1 MNWTYEIKPVFLAE
15 CKRIA
20 FPLLEQLIRN
30 YLKGSKERT
39 IKLQFDDEF
48 DQFWEYFKNKKDII
62 SRIVNFGSGIFIAL
76 DSFFKGFINENN
88 TMDKIPEANYKFF
101 YVDSFFDNKI
111 FDFVKTNNIEC
122 LFIKKG
128 GNTNLKDFFN
138 CEKIQFVFD
147 NLTKTFLF
155 RINGNLQAI

>member
-1 MNWTYEIKPVFLAE
+1 MNWTYEITPIFRAE
-15 CKRIA
+15 RKRIS
-20 FPLLEQLIRN
+20 FSLLEQLARN
-30 YLKGSKERT
+30 YLKGSEERDL
-39 IKLQFDDEF
+39 ILQFDDEF

-76 DSFFKGFINENN
+76 DSFFKGFVNENN
-88 TMDKIPEANYKFF
+88 KIDTIPDANYKFF
-101 YVDSFFDNKI
+101 YIDSFFDKKI
-111 FDFVKTNNIEC
+111 FDFVKTNKIEC

-128 GNTNLKDFFN
+128 GNVNLKDFFN